1 MVKLE
6 YGFKFRNDVH
16 VLLMCRNQGQDC
28 RVRKKSVHACSN
40 RVNTSSVSSSGEQSR
55 EKLETLGCPGFSLP
69 ARDKVGGLQPF
80 ETSFLH
86 VSCGYKNPIMLR

>member
-1 MVKLE
+1 MVSFYVLE
-6 YGFKFRNDVH
+6 VGWSLKQPRR
-16 VLLMCRNQGQDC
+16 LRQGQDY

>member
-1 MVKLE
+1 MVSFYVLE
-6 YGFKFRNDVH
+6 VGWSLKQPRR
-16 VLLMCRNQGQDC
+16 LRQGQDC

-86 VSCGYKNPIMLR
+86 VKSEEGRYC